1 MQIVIRTNH
10 PLALLGL
17 RDGAPP
23 GVKVNVPPVM
33 VRRDTSIPDVL
44 DAIVHVARDVDIGL
58 LTVWL
63 SEKIKPSKNSA
74 KLYINRIE
82 VTLEQGEIRRV
93 IAEQIHQ
100 ETEN

>member
-1 MQIVIRTNH
+1 MKIVIRTNH
-10 PLALLGL
+10 PMVLLGL
-17 RDGAPP
+17 RDGTPA
-23 GVKVNVPPVM
+23 GVKVNIPPIIS
-33 VRRDTSIPDVL
+33 RRDISVPNIL

-93 IAEQIHQ
+93 ISEQIHQ
-100 ETEN
+100 ETDN